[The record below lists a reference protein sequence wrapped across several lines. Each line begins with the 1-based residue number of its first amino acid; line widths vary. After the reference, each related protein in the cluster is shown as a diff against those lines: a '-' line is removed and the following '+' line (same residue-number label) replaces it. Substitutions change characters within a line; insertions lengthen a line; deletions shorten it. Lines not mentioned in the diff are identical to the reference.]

1 MKQRPDIFFLG
12 GVNKLL
18 PTKHIKSSSV
28 LSVSGAWHRALT
40 IAMPES
46 VGSAVCLICVSSD
59 YKHRQPTSCLFLLSQ
74 SYNTH
79 YLVQIGKRPKV
90 TTGVH
95 DLDAV
100 RVIQKNHILYFDIQ
114 HSVPAAGGNNAYV
127 DIFPLNNIISNITMV
142 NFTDVT
148 DEDPGNNYTQ
158 LTPITA
164 E

>member
-1 MKQRPDIFFLG
+1 M
-12 GVNKLL
+12 L

-28 LSVSGAWHRALT
+28 LSVSGAWCRAL
-40 IAMPES
+40 IINMPEGFNS
-46 VGSAVCLICVSSD
+46 GVCLICVSSN
-59 YKHRQPTSCLFLLSQ
+59 YKHRQSTSCLFLLAQ

-90 TTGVH
+90 TNGIH
-95 DLDAV
+95 DLTAV

-127 DIFPLNNIISNITMV
+127 DIFPLNNNISNITTV
-142 NFTDVT
+142 DFTDVT
-148 DEDPGNNYTQ
+148 DEDQGDNYTQ

-164 E
+164 D